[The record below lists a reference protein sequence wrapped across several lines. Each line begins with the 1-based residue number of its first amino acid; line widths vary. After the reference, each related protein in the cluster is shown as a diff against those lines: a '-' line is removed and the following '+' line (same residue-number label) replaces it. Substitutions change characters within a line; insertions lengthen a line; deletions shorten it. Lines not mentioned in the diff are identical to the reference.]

1 MEIQLTNP
9 CQAISR
15 GPTRISAPCALIENN
30 NGFYF
35 HFAILKK

>member
-9 CQAISR
+9 YKAISR
-15 GPTRISAPCALIENN
+15 GSARISAPCALIGNN